1 MPVSSEPAVS
11 RRALHGRA
19 VFLSASIPDPD
30 RWEGA
35 FDAYEVTD
43 AVVAAARAVLTD
55 GGVLV
60 SAAHP
65 TIAPLLMYVAAEL
78 AAPDGPRRVIVY
90 QCDLFESVLPE
101 PTRRFGE
108 EGIGELRWT
117 PAVPGE
123 APNPGRWNGS
133 LRVMRQQ
140 MLTDTDPAGA
150 IFVGGMDGITD
161 EFDLFQELF
170 PGRPVY
176 PVGRPGGEA
185 RALAARSDSRVPRLI
200 DDDVYPALF
209 RRIVADLADHLSQ

>member
-1 MPVSSEPAVS
+1 MPILEHTVSGLTLDDRV
-11 RRALHGRA
+11 
-19 VFLSASIPDPD
+19 VFLSASIPDPE
-30 RWEGA
+30 RWDGA

-43 AVVAAARAVLTD
+43 AVVAAARTVLTA

-78 AAPDGPRRVIVY
+78 PSTDRPPRVIVY
-90 QCDLFESVLPE
+90 QSDLFEVLLPE

-123 APNPGRWNGS
+123 APEPGRWDGS

-140 MLTDTDPAGA
+140 MLSETSPAGA
-150 IFVGGMDGITD
+150 IFIGGMEGITH
-161 EFDLFQELF
+161 EFEMFQGLF

-176 PVGRPGGEA
+176 PVGRPGGDA
-185 RALAARSDSRVPRLI
+185 RALAATSDSRVPRLL

-209 RRIVADLADHLSQ
+209 RRVVADLADHLSQ